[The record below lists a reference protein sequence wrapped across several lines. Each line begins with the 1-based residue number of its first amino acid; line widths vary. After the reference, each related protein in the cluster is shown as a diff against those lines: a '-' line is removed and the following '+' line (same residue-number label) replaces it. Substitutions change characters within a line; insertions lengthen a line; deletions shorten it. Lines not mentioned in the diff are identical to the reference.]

1 MKRVWISCVG
11 AGTSPKRGNVYFSN
25 VGRVACPR
33 RLVPVF
39 GENPCPSARFAEIY
53 GTVKTVPYTAK
64 RISCVGAN
72 CVRPRTGG
80 DACPYAIPT
89 VCLEIDLFFSQ
100 DKARRRR
107 CMQIQRAARTAAFC
121 KHQFPF
127 ERNCKVYLQ
136 SKFTICSAS
145 HAAEKETV
153 FCEID
158 LFFRKARHR
167 GDAV

>member
-1 MKRVWISCVG
+1 MKRLWISCVG
-11 AGTSPKRGNVYFSN
+11 AGHSPERGNVCFRN

-53 GTVKTVPYTAK
+53 GTVKTVPYTAT

-89 VCLEIDLFFSQ
+89 VCLEIDLFFR
-100 DKARRRR
+100 KTRR
-107 CMQIQRAARTAAFC
+107 
-121 KHQFPF
+121 
-127 ERNCKVYLQ
+127 E
-136 SKFTICSAS
+136 
-145 HAAEKETV
+145 
-153 FCEID
+153 
-158 LFFRKARHR
+158 
-167 GDAV
+167 GDAVCRYSEPHAPPLSVSTNFHSRGIVKFTYKVNLRFAPRHTRRKKKPFFAK

>member
-33 RLVPVF
+33 RLVPVSEKSMPVRKVC
-39 GENPCPSARFAEIY
+39 GNLRN
-53 GTVKTVPYTAK
+53 GTTVPYTAK

-89 VCLEIDLFFSQ
+89 VCLEIDLFFR
-100 DKARRRR
+100 KARR
-107 CMQIQRAARTAAFC
+107 
-121 KHQFPF
+121 
-127 ERNCKVYLQ
+127 E
-136 SKFTICSAS
+136 
-145 HAAEKETV
+145 
-153 FCEID
+153 
-158 LFFRKARHR
+158 
-167 GDAV
+167 GDAVCRYSEPHAPPLSVSTNFHSRGIVKFTYKVNLRFDPRLTRRKKKPFFAK